1 MDPKRIETI
10 KEWENHPPRSY
21 RDLQVLLGFCN
32 FYRRFI
38 RNYSSIA
45 RPLTSLFK
53 GSQHGRKTGDFSK
66 EWGSLQQ
73 QAFLELLGAFQR
85 APLLRHYNPELA
97 IRLETNASDVALE
110 GVLSQLQKD
119 TNK

>member
-1 MDPKRIETI
+1 MDLKRVETI
-10 KEWENHPPRSY
+10 REWKNHPLKSY

-38 RNYSSIA
+38 RSYSNIA
-45 RPLTSLFK
+45 RPLTSLLK
-53 GSQHGRKTGDFSK
+53 GSQNGRKTGNFSK
-66 EWGSLQQ
+66 EWGKLQQ
-73 QAFLELLGAFQR
+73 QAFIELLETFQK
-85 APLLRHYNPELA
+85 APLLQHYDPKLP
-97 IRLETNASDVALE
+97 IRLEADASNAALK